1 MFSPFKATNSATIK
15 KEQASEKSIEV
26 EIKSKQITIEKAE
39 AEEAL
44 AAALPALEAAR
55 LALADLDKSDI
66 TEIRSFATPPEAVQI
81 VCECIV
87 IIKGIK
93 EVSWKSAKGMMSE
106 GGFLKSLLEM
116 NCDAI
121 TQKQVTQVKNH
132 MKVTFD
138 QLKGKINQKFFF

>member
-1 MFSPFKATNSATIK
+1 M
-15 KEQASEKSIEV
+15 
-26 EIKSKQITIEKAE
+26 
-39 AEEAL
+39 
-44 AAALPALEAAR
+44 EAAR

-132 MKVTFD
+132 MKVAMN
-138 QLKGKINQKFFF
+138 I